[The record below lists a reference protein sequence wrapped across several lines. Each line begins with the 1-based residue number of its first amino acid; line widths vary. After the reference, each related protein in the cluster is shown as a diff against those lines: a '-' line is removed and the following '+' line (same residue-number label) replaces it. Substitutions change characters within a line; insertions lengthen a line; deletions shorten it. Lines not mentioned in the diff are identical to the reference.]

1 MKNNLHITMTQRGEK
16 KKGEKE
22 RGKKKKKE
30 REPDQNKLSK
40 HILIA
45 KENDNDDLTM
55 WKAIINNL
63 NKQKYPY

>member
-1 MKNNLHITMTQRGEK
+1 MKNILHITMTQRGEK
-16 KKGEKE
+16 KKG
-22 RGKKKKKE
+22 GKKGKKKE

-55 WKAIINNL
+55 WKAITSNL